1 MRYYFVGLLALLLIS
16 GCTFSNQSK
25 DQTTSKEVS
34 TQIEKAKESKAANAN
49 IIYTNKKY
57 NFELQ
62 LPKDWLGY
70 ATQERVLDWGT
81 LGKADSIDFGFKKGQ
96 ELESLFNISIYSGAM
111 WKELQATEG
120 PKPTYL
126 GEDEGIVLGWDISQD
141 TSDDTMMARRAEVQ
155 KIAESFLWTNKK

>member
-96 ELESLFNISIYSGAM
+96 EL
-111 WKELQATEG
+111 
-120 PKPTYL
+120 
-126 GEDEGIVLGWDISQD
+126 
-141 TSDDTMMARRAEVQ
+141 
-155 KIAESFLWTNKK
+155 